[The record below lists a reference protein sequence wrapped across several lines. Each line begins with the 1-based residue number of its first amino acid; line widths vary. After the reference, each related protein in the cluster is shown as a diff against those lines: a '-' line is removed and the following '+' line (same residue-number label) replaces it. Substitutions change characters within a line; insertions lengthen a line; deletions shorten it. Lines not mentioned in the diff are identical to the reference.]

1 MSFDPGG
8 RLSFF
13 LGLYISGKYVP
24 RIPKKQSE
32 IRMSFMAKIDR
43 FFAKLTA
50 CYREVIPDPYEGV
63 DFHAPDPYATGEK
76 KAPAGY
82 VVGGGYGG

>member
-1 MSFDPGG
+1 
-8 RLSFF
+8 
-13 LGLYISGKYVP
+13 
-24 RIPKKQSE
+24 
-32 IRMSFMAKIDR
+32 MSFMAKIDR

-50 CYREVIPDPYEGV
+50 CYREVVPDPYEGV

>member
-1 MSFDPGG
+1 MSFDPGKKNTINIW
-8 RLSFF
+8 
-13 LGLYISGKYVP
+13 ISEHYS
-24 RIPKKQSE
+24 PKNKATE
-32 IRMSFMAKIDR
+32 LRMSFMAKIDR

-50 CYREVIPDPYEGV
+50 CYREVVPDPYEGV